1 MLLAV
6 LILTATYLVLDLLR
20 EPIEIDFVP
29 MVVFMITTLII
40 SSMIKGLLQ
49 KRILKF
55 YENNRDET
63 DEEELVEA
71 LPVFDFLL
79 CIFYA
84 ITIGGLM
91 YTVIKYIE
99 SDTNLIEKMIIPL
112 CIMLVISILMFVICY
127 NKMKKD
133 VAHTALLVLYQE
145 AFVFK
150 KAIAIVI
157 IAIGLISMAELA
169 LLGIFLALGGLFG
182 SKGDS

>member
-1 MLLAV
+1 MLLTV
-6 LILTATYLVLDLLR
+6 LIFTATYLILGLLR
-20 EPIEIDFVP
+20 EPLKIDFVP

-40 SSMIKGLLQ
+40 SSGTKALLE
-49 KRILKF
+49 KRILNF
-55 YENNRDET
+55 YETNRDKE
-63 DEEELVEA
+63 DEKELVEA

-91 YTVIKYIE
+91 YNVIKYIE
-99 SDTNLIEKMIIPL
+99 FDTNLIDKMVIPL

-133 VAHTALLVLYQE
+133 VIHTALLVLYQE

-150 KAIAIVI
+150 KVIAIVMI
-157 IAIGLISMAELA
+157 IIGLVSMAGLA

-182 SKGDS
+182 SRGD